1 MWYEA
6 SFLGARMQWITT
18 RWMKFLD
25 QLDKVIPRDKLEREI
40 DQKITKHNVWRNRF
54 PTKTMLKVYFLQLWY
69 NLSDPE
75 TEDAIYDRVSFQKFL
90 DMDILKDKAPDEST
104 ILRFRHFL
112 EDHKLQKRMFKVINQ
127 LLEKEWLLI
136 KEGTTVDATILPA
149 SSSTKNKDKERDPEM
164 HSTKKGNNYY
174 FGMKAHVGTDSSNG
188 MIHSVECTA
197 ANVHDSVPID
207 KLLHG
212 EEKVIYGDSAYMNQE
227 KCGYYKK
234 LWVAYHVCKRGSR
247 WKKLDQLDKWLNRIF
262 SETRARWEWAFGVIK
277 NQWKH
282 RKVRYRGIY
291 KNHMQR
297 YMLAGLSNL
306 YMMRKKL
313 AVAS

>member
-1 MWYEA
+1 MAFETSWHA
-6 SFLGARMQWITT
+6 SRINHQALRK
-18 RWMKFLD
+18 MKFLD
-25 QLDKVIPRDKLEREI
+25 QMDQVIPRSKLEREI
-40 DQKITKHNVWRNRF
+40 EQKRKKYDVGRNRIA
-54 PTKTMLKVYFLQLWY
+54 TKLMLKIYFLQLWY
-69 NLSDPE
+69 NLSDPA
-75 TEDAIYDRVSFQKFL
+75 TEEEIYDRITFQKFL
-90 DMDILKDKAPDEST
+90 DIDINNDQIPDEST

-112 EDHKLQKRMFKVINQ
+112 EEHRLQERMFRVVNK
-127 LLEKEWLLI
+127 LLEDEWLFI

-149 SSSTKNKDKERDPEM
+149 SSSTKNKNKERDPEM
-164 HSTKKGNNYY
+164 HSTKKWNNYY

-197 ANVHDSVPID
+197 ANVHDSIPID

-212 EEKVIYGDSAYMNQE
+212 EEKVIYGDSAYMSKE
-227 KCGYYKK
+227 KCEHYKK

-247 WKKLDQLDKWLNRIF
+247 NKKLDQLDKWLNRIF
-262 SETRARWEWAFGVIK
+262 SETRARGEWAFGVIK

-282 RKVRYRGIY
+282 RKVRYRWIY
-291 KNHMQR
+291 KNWMQR

-313 AVAS
+313 VTS

>member
-1 MWYEA
+1 
-6 SFLGARMQWITT
+6 MQWITT
-18 RWMKFLD
+18 RGMKFLD
-25 QLDKVIPRDKLEREI
+25 QLDKVIPRDKLVREI
-40 DQKITKHNVWRNRF
+40 DQKITKHAVWRNRL
-54 PTKTMLKVYFLQLWY
+54 PTKTMLKVYFLQLRY

-90 DMDILKDKAPDEST
+90 DMDILQDKAPDETT

-112 EDHKLQKRMFKVINQ
+112 EEHKLQKRMFRVINKV
-127 LLEKEWLLI
+127 LEKEWLLI
-136 KEGTTVDATILPA
+136 KEWTTVDATIIPA

-164 HSTKKGNNYY
+164 HSTKKGSNYY
-174 FGMKAHVGTDSSNG
+174 FGMKTHVWTDSSNG
-188 MIHSVECTA
+188 LIHSVECTS
-197 ANVHDSVPID
+197 ANIHDINILP

-212 EEKVIYGDSAYMNQE
+212 KEQVIYGDSAYMSEELRQFYE
-227 KCGYYKK
+227 Q
-234 LWVAYHVCKRGSR
+234 LWVAYHVCKRWAR
-247 WKKLDQLDKWLNRIF
+247 NRKLDQLDKWLNRIF
-262 SETRARWEWAFGVIK
+262 SETRARGEWAFGVIK

-313 AVAS
+313 AVVTV